1 MVSYAGRHAELY
13 DLFYADKAYDAEAL
27 FVHNCLERFG
37 VGPGSKLFELA
48 CGTGSHAFA
57 LEKLGYEIMATDNS
71 EGMLEVAKEKA
82 SANGS
87 RVQFRLQDMTELSTN
102 GSYDAVICLFDSIG
116 YVRTNENLRKVFA
129 GVKGQLKT
137 GGLFV
142 FEFWHAA
149 AMLCHYDPVRVRRWK
164 TKSSEL
170 VRISE
175 TSLDCAKQL
184 SSVSYIVYELNDDH
198 TYSTLQETHTNR
210 YFLVQEMAEWLTS
223 AGFSP
228 LAWFSG
234 FTDNEGIDDQTW
246 HVVAVARSL

>member
-13 DLFYADKAYDAEAL
+13 DLFYADKEYDSEAL
-27 FVHNCLERFG
+27 FVHKCLERFG
-37 VGPGSKLFELA
+37 RGPGSKLFELA

-57 LEKLGYEIMATDNS
+57 LERLGYEITATDNS
-71 EGMLEVAKEKA
+71 EGMLDVAKEKA
-82 SANGS
+82 AAKGS
-87 RVQFRLQDMTELSTN
+87 RVQFRLQDMTELSTD

-116 YVRTNENLRKVFA
+116 YVRTNENLGKVFA
-129 GVKGQLKT
+129 GVKKRLKT

-164 TKSSEL
+164 TTAGEL
-170 VRISE
+170 LRISE

-184 SSVSYIVYELNDDH
+184 SSVSYSVYELNDDR

-210 YFLVQEMAEWLTS
+210 YFLVQEMAQWLT
-223 AGFSP
+223 ANGFSP
-228 LAWFSG
+228 LAWYSG
-234 FTDNEGIDDQTW
+234 FTDIESIDDQTW
-246 HVVAVARSL
+246 HVVAVARAL